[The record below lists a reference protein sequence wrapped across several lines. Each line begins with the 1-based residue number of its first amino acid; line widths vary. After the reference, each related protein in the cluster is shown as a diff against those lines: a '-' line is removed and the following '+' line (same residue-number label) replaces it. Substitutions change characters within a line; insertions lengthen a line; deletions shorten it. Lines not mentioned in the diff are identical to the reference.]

1 MKTHASFRVSSML
14 AVLTALTALTMA
26 SAGAQAVSSYGNL
39 AAPGVYFGAGRANG
53 DRNIGSAAGI
63 ELGLRVEDATE
74 LPPARRLDG
83 STGTYFADPGT
94 HAGGGVKTQWN
105 HEFPVNIGN
114 LSYQGLTFKL
124 GVDHDPSAGTNYSYV
139 NPQTY
144 WFDNATVTLGANGS
158 NGFQNSQT
166 SASAARPVARSTS
179 ARTGR
184 TAFRWRCPMPPA

>member
-74 LPPARRLDG
+74 LPPARRLDRHLLCRCR
-83 STGTYFADPGT
+83 T

-105 HEFPVNIGN
+105 HEFLVNIGN

-124 GVDHDPSAGTNYSYV
+124 DVDHDPSAGTNYAYV

-184 TAFRWRCPMPPA
+184 TAFRWRCSMPPA